1 MAVLMIG
8 GMDSSGGAGLLR
20 DCAVAA
26 DFEVPARVAVTAVT
40 AQTDKAVLRA
50 DICAPQMVQAQIRA
64 AFQQGPV
71 AAVKIGMLGN
81 AAVVRA
87 VAEALRAELPVDGSA
102 FVPVVLDPVIESS
115 SGKALL
121 DGAGIR
127 ALSELL
133 PLVDLVTPNLPELAR
148 LGQVLGVEDPVA
160 ALLQAGAGAV
170 LVKGGHDSGAKA
182 VDRLVTLD
190 QATTFAAPRL
200 AGTRR
205 GTGCTLAA
213 AIACGLS
220 VGQSLPEAVKQAK
233 AHVTAYLQA
242 A

>member
-26 DFEVPARVAVTAVT
+26 DFEVPVCVAVTAVT
-40 AQTDKAVLRA
+40 AQTDRAVLQA
-50 DICAPQMVQAQIRA
+50 DICAPQMVQAQFRA
-64 AFQQGPV
+64 AFQQSPV

-87 VAEALRAELPVDGSA
+87 VAEALRADAPA
-102 FVPVVLDPVIESS
+102 CVPVVLDPVIGSS

-127 ALSELL
+127 ALTELL

-148 LGQVLGVEDPVA
+148 LGQVLGAAEPVA
-160 ALLQAGAGAV
+160 ALLRAGAGAV
-170 LVKGGHDSGAKA
+170 LVKGGHDSGAEA
-182 VDRLVTLD
+182 VDRLVTSD
-190 QATTFAAPRL
+190 QISTFTAPRL
-200 AGTRR
+200 PGTRR

-213 AIACGLS
+213 AIACGLA
-220 VGQSLPEAVKQAK
+220 VGQGVPDAVKQAK

>member
-26 DFEVPARVAVTAVT
+26 RFEVPARVAVTAVT
-40 AQTDKAVLRA
+40 AQTDKAVLQA

-64 AFQQGPV
+64 AFQLGPV

-87 VAEALRAELPVDGSA
+87 VAEALRTELSA
-102 FVPVVLDPVIESS
+102 NASTSVPAVLDPVIESS

-121 DGAGIR
+121 DGAG
-127 ALSELL
+127 LGELTQLL
-133 PLVDLVTPNLPELAR
+133 PQVDLVTPNLPELAR
-148 LGQVLGVEDPVA
+148 LGQVLGAEDPVA

-170 LVKGGHDSGAKA
+170 LVKGGHDSGAEA
-182 VDRLVTLD
+182 VDRLVTSD
-190 QATTFAAPRL
+190 QITTFTAPRL
-200 AGTRR
+200 PGTRR

-213 AIACGLS
+213 AIACGLA
-220 VGQSLPEAVKQAK
+220 VGQSLPGAVKQAK
-233 AHVTAYLQA
+233 AHVTSYLRA

>member
-26 DFEVPARVAVTAVT
+26 DFGVFSRVAVTAVT
-40 AQTDKAVLRA
+40 AQTDRAVLRA

-81 AAVVRA
+81 AVVVRS
-87 VAEALRAELPVDGSA
+87 VAEALRAELPVDGAAS
-102 FVPVVLDPVIESS
+102 VPVVLDPVIGSS

-148 LGQVLGVEDPVA
+148 LGQVLGAEDPVA

-170 LVKGGHDSGAKA
+170 LVKGGHDSGAEA
-182 VDRLVTLD
+182 VDRLVTSD

-200 AGTRR
+200 AGARR

-220 VGQSLPEAVKQAK
+220 VGQSLSEAVKQAK
-233 AHVTAYLQA
+233 AHVTAYLRA
-242 A
+242 V

>member
-1 MAVLMIG
+1 M
-8 GMDSSGGAGLLR
+8 
-20 DCAVAA
+20 AA

-40 AQTDKAVLRA
+40 AQTDRAVLQA
-50 DICAPQMVQAQIRA
+50 DICTPQMVQAQIGA

-81 AAVVRA
+81 AAVVLA
-87 VAEALRAELPVDGSA
+87 VAEALRAELPADGSTS
-102 FVPVVLDPVIESS
+102 VPIVLDPVIESS

-121 DGAGIR
+121 DGAGLL
-127 ALSELL
+127 ALTQLL
-133 PLVDLVTPNLPELAR
+133 PQVDLVTPNLPELAR
-148 LGQVLGVEDPVA
+148 LGQVLGAEDPVA

-170 LVKGGHDSGAKA
+170 LVKGGHDSGTEA

-200 AGTRR
+200 PGTRR

-213 AIACGLS
+213 AIACGLA
-220 VGQSLPEAVKQAK
+220 VGQSLPDAVKQAK

>member
-20 DCAVAA
+20 DCATAA
-26 DFEVPARVAVTAVT
+26 AFKITPRVAVTAVT
-40 AQTDKAVLRA
+40 AQTDSAVLRA
-50 DICAPQMVQAQIRA
+50 DICAADLVQTQIRA

-81 AAVVRA
+81 CVVVRA
-87 VAEALRAELPVDGSA
+87 VAEALCADLPMG
-102 FVPVVLDPVIESS
+102 VPVVLDPVIASS

-121 DGAGIR
+121 DAAGLA
-127 ALSELL
+127 ALTELL
-133 PLVDLVTPNLPELAR
+133 PQVGLVTPNLPELAR
-148 LGQVLGVEDPVA
+148 LGEVLGADDPVA

-170 LVKGGHDSGAKA
+170 LVKGGHDIGPEA
-182 VDRLVTLD
+182 VDRLVTAD
-190 QATTFAAPRL
+190 QVMTFTAPRL
-200 AGTRR
+200 PGTRR

-213 AIACGLS
+213 AIACGLAL
-220 VGQSLPEAVKQAK
+220 GQPLPEAVKQAK

>member
-26 DFEVPARVAVTAVT
+26 DFGVFSRVAVTAVT
-40 AQTDKAVLRA
+40 AQTDRAVLRA

-81 AAVVRA
+81 AVVVRS
-87 VAEALRAELPVDGSA
+87 VAKALRAELPVDGAAS
-102 FVPVVLDPVIESS
+102 VPVVLDPVIESS

-170 LVKGGHDSGAKA
+170 LVKGGHDSGAEA
-182 VDRLVTLD
+182 VDRLVTSD

-200 AGTRR
+200 AGARR

-220 VGQSLPEAVKQAK
+220 VGQSLSEAVKQAK
-233 AHVTAYLQA
+233 AHVTAYLRA
-242 A
+242 V